1 MNIIQETAEVKPKS
15 AWGKVAN
22 PAELYSLEDVM
33 SEQLA
38 NHLNEKESPSIKEE
52 TLLISEPILSVP
64 DPLVDEITN
73 TDNDF
78 LIAQLLQ
85 LEMDKQYDELL
96 RKQEE
101 LKNKNS
107 HGIL

>member
-1 MNIIQETAEVKPKS
+1 MNIIQETAEIKPKS

-38 NHLNEKESPSIKEE
+38 NHLNEKESPLLKEE
-52 TLLISEPILSVP
+52 ALLTSEPIISVP
-64 DPLVDEITN
+64 DPLIGDMAN